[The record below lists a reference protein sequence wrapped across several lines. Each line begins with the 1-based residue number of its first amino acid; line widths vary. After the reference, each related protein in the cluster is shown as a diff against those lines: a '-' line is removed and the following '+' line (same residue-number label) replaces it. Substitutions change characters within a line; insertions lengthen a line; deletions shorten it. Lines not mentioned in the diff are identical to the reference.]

1 MLDDFKLLDDR
12 NGDAVP
18 HPTLRIP
25 IIASEESK
33 LLCLTRSRGFCRGE
47 EAIIAPRDPFSRQ
60 EERGTRGGEADPK
73 GDPQAG
79 RGGGVTIPCLP
90 PPTKFGSLE
99 VDGMGDVEAQWTRF
113 VSREGSC
120 EWFWGRGAGVG

>member
-18 HPTLRIP
+18 PPTLRFP
-25 IIASEESK
+25 VIASEESK
-33 LLCLTRSRGFCRGE
+33 LLCLTRPCGFCRGE
-47 EAIIAPRDPFSRQ
+47 EAIIAPRDPFSRL

-79 RGGGVTIPCLP
+79 
-90 PPTKFGSLE
+90 KE
-99 VDGMGDVEAQWTRF
+99 VG
-113 VSREGSC
+113 
-120 EWFWGRGAGVG
+120 